1 MTYEAILFDM
11 DGVLVTGY
19 ETVPDVYRRTTSQLL
34 RAFGHPTADEWSMS
48 LQNPA
53 GADEFREACSEWD
66 LPPEAAWGY
75 RERVSTELAT
85 ERIDAG
91 ERTAFPDTTVL
102 ASLAEDYAI
111 GVVSNNRHD
120 TVDYCVDTFDWGDV
134 VDAYRGRFP
143 TLVDYDRMK
152 PNPRYLSWILD
163 RLDASEVLFIGDRA
177 SDVRTAENAGADAAL
192 LTREGND
199 APVAIAPTY
208 HLTTL
213 AELPE
218 LHAQG
223 W

>member
-19 ETVPDVYRRTTSQLL
+19 ETVPDVYRRATSQLL
-34 RAFGHPTADEWSMS
+34 RAFGHDTAEKWSMS
-48 LQNPA
+48 LQDPGSA
-53 GADEFREACSEWD
+53 EEFREACTGWD

-75 RERVSTELAT
+75 RERTASDLAA

-91 ERTAFPDTTVL
+91 ERTAFPDTPVL
-102 ASLAEDYAI
+102 ATLAEDYAI

-120 TVDYCVDTFDWGDV
+120 TVGYCVGTFDWGDV

-152 PNPRYLSWILD
+152 PNPRYLSWMLD
-163 RLDASEVLFIGDRA
+163 QLDASEVLFVGDRA
-177 SDVRTAENAGADAAL
+177 SDVRTAESAGADAAL

-199 APVAIAPTY
+199 ETVAVEPTF